1 MKTTEIQEKLKT
13 NKYDFLRTHKSL
25 GANIILLTTG
35 GSHAYGTDTPN
46 SDLDIRGIT
55 LNSAEE
61 ILTMEYKHK
70 PVEDRAT
77 DTVVYF
83 LKQIVTLLLNCNP
96 NTIEILGTK
105 PEQLFICTE
114 EGKLLRGNVQLF
126 LSKKAA
132 ATFGGYAIAQLRRLQ
147 NALARDSY
155 PQREKEQHI
164 LSSIQ
169 KQLLTLPDRYRE
181 LTGDELKLYL
191 NASEK
196 EGFEEEI
203 FMDINLKHY
212 PIRDFKN
219 VYSEMNNVLKDYD
232 KLNHR
237 NSKKDELHLNKHAM
251 HLIRLLIMGTEI
263 LEGKGVHTY
272 REKEIPL
279 LMDIRN
285 SRYSYDEIFQ
295 LVDKFDAEFKY
306 ASENTVLPD
315 NPDYNKIQEL
325 IIEINK
331 KVIEKASIRK

>member
-1 MKTTEIQEKLKT
+1 MKTTKIQENLKT
-13 NKYDFLRTHKSL
+13 TEYDFLRTHKSL
-25 GANIILLTTG
+25 GNNIILLTTG

-61 ILTMEYKHK
+61 ILTMEYNDK

-83 LKQIVTLLLNCNP
+83 LKQIVSLLLNCNP

-114 EGKLLRGNVQLF
+114 EGKLLRDNVQLF

-132 ATFGGYAIAQLRRLQ
+132 ASFGGYAIAQLRRLQ

-155 PQREKEQHI
+155 PQKEKEQHI

-169 KQLLTLPDRYRE
+169 KQLLTLSDRYRE

-191 NASEK
+191 DSSEK
-196 EGFEEEI
+196 EGFDEEI
-203 FMDINLKHY
+203 FMDISLKHY
-212 PIRDFKN
+212 PLRDFKN

-279 LMDIRN
+279 LMNIRN
-285 SRYSYDEIFQ
+285 SKYSYDEIFQ
-295 LVDKFDAEFKY
+295 LVDTFDSEFKY
-306 ASENTVLPD
+306 ASQNTVLPD
-315 NPDYNKIQEL
+315 NPDYNKVQEL
-325 IIEINK
+325 IMEINR
-331 KVIEKASIRK
+331 KVIEKAAERK